1 MDIAIVTWSGLPQL
15 DAYDAPILS
24 ALKELGLDARPCIW
38 DDPAVDWSVPKA
50 VVVRTAWDSHL
61 RRDAFVAWASKVG
74 QLTRLFNPADVL
86 RWNTHKGYLRELE
99 AKGVPLTPTVW
110 VPRGAAPDVAA
121 LVRERGWE
129 ALVMKPVVSAGAL
142 KTYRFGREAL
152 EAAQAQLDA
161 LAREGEV
168 MVQPYLTAFETEG
181 ERSYLFFDGEFSHAV
196 RRPPGLAGSPMPFEQ
211 PHAFEPR
218 PDELE
223 LARGVL
229 AAVGRPLLYARVD
242 VATDNEG
249 RTRLQELEVTE
260 PRLFLT
266 LDAQAPKRLARAIA
280 NKLA

>member
-1 MDIAIVTWSGLPQL
+1 VDVAIVTWSGLPHL
-15 DAYDAPILS
+15 DTYDAPIVP
-24 ALKELGLDARPCIW
+24 ALADEGLVARPCIW
-38 DDPAVDWSVPKA
+38 DDPAVDWSVPRA

-86 RWNTHKGYLRELE
+86 RWNTNKVYLRELE
-99 AKGVPLTPTVW
+99 TKGVPVTPTVW
-110 VPRGAAPDVAA
+110 VPRGGAPDVAS
-121 LVRERGWE
+121 LMREHGWE
-129 ALVMKPVVSAGAL
+129 ALVMKPTISAGAL

-152 EAAQAQLDA
+152 EAAQAQLQA
-161 LAREGEV
+161 LAGEGEV
-168 MVQPYLTAFETEG
+168 MVQPYLTAFEREG

-196 RRPPGLAGSPMPFEQ
+196 RRPPGLQGSPLPFTE
-211 PHAFEPR
+211 PHAFAPR
-218 PDELE
+218 SDELA
-223 LARGVL
+223 LAHEVL

-242 VATDNEG
+242 LATDNAG

-280 NKLA
+280 RKLE